1 MSGLGQSHRR
11 ATETVASSLTKTC
24 ESSSGVEHHLAK
36 VRVAGS
42 NPVFRSSITPLW
54 SGSDGGIGR
63 HVGLKIQ
70 WTAMSVRVQVP
81 LRVRI
86 KKDQAFEPGFLFLG
100 KSVELAPKDLDKNK
114 KWGAERTGL
123 FYDFVRTGLS
133 EANSRFF

>member
-1 MSGLGQSHRR
+1 MQLEVVER
-11 ATETVASSLTKTC
+11 SLTKTC

-42 NPVFRSSITPLW
+42 NPVFRSRSTPFR

-81 LRVRI
+81 LRVQM
-86 KKDQAFEPGFLFLG
+86 KKDQVERPGFFVSE
-100 KSVELAPKDLDKNK
+100 KSVKLAFKDFEETKNCRRVAD
-114 KWGAERTGL
+114 G
-123 FYDFVRTGLS
+123 S
-133 EANSRFF
+133 FF